1 MIKPLNGEQK
11 TALLSRRRVGRLGC
25 IVAGAPY
32 VVPVNYVFDG
42 ENIYSH
48 SLPGTKI
55 AALRQN
61 PAACVQVDDLV
72 DEFHWQSVMAVGDYQ
87 EITSERE
94 RDSVLSK
101 LLARL
106 PGLTPVESTEGP
118 VEKLQEAQGRHPVVY
133 RIKIREVSGVGEF

>member
-1 MIKPLNGEQK
+1 MIRPLNSDQK
-11 TALLSRRRVGRLGC
+11 TALLARRRVGRLGC

-55 AALRQN
+55 TALRQN
-61 PAACVQVDDLV
+61 PAACVQVDDVV
-72 DEFHWQSVMAVGDYQ
+72 DDFHWQSVMAVGDYQ
-87 EITSERE
+87 EITSEQE
-94 RDSVLSK
+94 RDSVLSF

-106 PGLTPVESTEGP
+106 PGLTPVESPENH
-118 VEKLQEAQGRHPVVY
+118 VEAHQPVVY
-133 RIKIREVSGVGEF
+133 RIKIREISGAGEF